1 MKHLI
6 LIPDGMADWK
16 LEEFGNKTPLEYA
29 DPENMNFIADEG
41 ICGIAKTIPS
51 GFEPG
56 SDIANM
62 TILGIDPRKHYTG
75 RGPLEAVSM
84 DIDGKIFFRCN
95 LVYVE
100 KGILV
105 DYSGRRI
112 SDREA
117 EKVFSHLDKSSPFD
131 FVRFHHGVSFRGILS
146 IHRDFEKI
154 PKTYPP
160 HDIMG
165 ERYERFLPSDGELA
179 DILRELIE
187 WSVDVLKDVTDKPN
201 MIWPW
206 SGGKKP
212 SFPDLKEKYGIKGA
226 IISEVDL
233 LKGIGKAANMDVIE
247 VAGTTAYIDTNYRG
261 LAKATLRALK
271 KYDLVVLHTEGI
283 DEVSHEGDAEKKVE
297 AILIYD
303 EKIVGYILDRIDLE
317 ETKIMILPDHPTP
330 VRVRTHVAE
339 PVPLAIKDGRRDDVK
354 KFNESACKKGRLG
367 FLEGLELMNI
377 FLKI

>member
-16 LEEFGNKTPLEYA
+16 LEELGNKTPLEYA

-41 ICGIAKTIPS
+41 ICGIAKTIPE

-62 TILGIDPRKHYTG
+62 TILGFDPRKYYTG
-75 RGPLEAVSM
+75 RGPIEAVSM
-84 DIDGKIFFRCN
+84 GIKGKIFFRCN

-100 KGILV
+100 KGIMV

-112 SDREA
+112 DDLEA
-117 EKVFSHLDKSSPFD
+117 RRAFEHLDKNSPFD
-131 FVRFHHGVSFRGILS
+131 FIHFHHGVTFRGILS
-146 IHRDFEKI
+146 LNRDFDKI
-154 PKTYPP
+154 PRTYPP

-165 ERYERFLPSDGELA
+165 ERYEKYLPSDGELA
-179 DILRELIE
+179 EILRELME
-187 WSVDVLKDVTDKPN
+187 WSVDVLKEATDRAN

-212 SFPDLKEKYGIKGA
+212 SLPEFRRKYGLRGA
-226 IISEVDL
+226 MISEVDL
-233 LKGIGKAANMDVIE
+233 LKGIGKAAKMDVID
-247 VAGTTAYIDTNYRG
+247 VKGTTAYIDTNYKG
-261 LAKATLRALK
+261 LARAVLRAMRD
-271 KYDLVVLHTEGI
+271 YDLVVLHTEGI
-283 DEVSHEGDAEKKVE
+283 DEVSHEGDMEKKVE

-317 ETKIMILPDHPTP
+317 ETKIMLLPDHPTP
-330 VRVRTHVAE
+330 IRMRTHVAE
-339 PVPLAIKDGRRDDVK
+339 PVPVAIKDGRRDDVK
-354 KFNESACKKGRLG
+354 RFNETDCRKGGLG
-367 FLEGLELMNI
+367 FVDGLNLMDI